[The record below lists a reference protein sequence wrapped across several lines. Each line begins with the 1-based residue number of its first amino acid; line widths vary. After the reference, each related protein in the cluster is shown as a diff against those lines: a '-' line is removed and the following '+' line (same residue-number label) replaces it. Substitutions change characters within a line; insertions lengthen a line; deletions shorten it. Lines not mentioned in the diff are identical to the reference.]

1 MTAYRKRFSDRI
13 ISLMS
18 SPPQSRSDFTFPWS
32 VDHQPQDGLIEKLE
46 HFYRLCLLRW
56 QFIETCR
63 RAARPALERV
73 VRKSGSGF
81 PRSKMRSSKGGAV
94 DPKVGPLLGPM
105 LERTGAV
112 IDQTVLATALIV
124 LPKVFAG
131 WDALRPAL
139 LSRTQALLPFI
150 PMASA
155 EDEALESDPVWDLL
169 AEFQALAPDQQNK
182 AAKNLALLWN
192 HFEHMFGGLSG
203 FLAEAPVEQSLY
215 LDKLMTASRR
225 MKIARGSDVAFH
237 YVTVELM
244 RLYVCGLQQGRSDR
258 AALSL
263 ASHVAALINRG
274 RMMTPAITADVD
286 SCQTPHAAA
295 A

>member
-1 MTAYRKRFSDRI
+1 
-13 ISLMS
+13 MS

-32 VDHQPQDGLIEKLE
+32 VDHHPQNGLIEKIE
-46 HFYRLCLLRW
+46 QFYKLCLLRW

-63 RAARPALERV
+63 KAAQPALARAGTV
-73 VRKSGSGF
+73 
-81 PRSKMRSSKGGAV
+81 A
-94 DPKVGPLLGPM
+94 
-105 LERTGAV
+105 
-112 IDQTVLATALIV
+112 DQTVLATALIV

-131 WDALRPAL
+131 WDALRPTL
-139 LSRTQALLPFI
+139 LSHTRALLPFI
-150 PMASA
+150 PMARA

-169 AEFQALAPDQQNK
+169 AEFQALAPDQQDK

-203 FLAEAPVEQSLY
+203 FLAEATVEQSLY

>member
-1 MTAYRKRFSDRI
+1 
-13 ISLMS
+13 MS

-32 VDHQPQDGLIEKLE
+32 VDQQPQHGLIDKLE

-63 RAARPALERV
+63 QAARPALER
-73 VRKSGSGF
+73 
-81 PRSKMRSSKGGAV
+81 
-94 DPKVGPLLGPM
+94 
-105 LERTGAV
+105 TGAV
-112 IDQTVLATALIV
+112 LDQTVLATALIV
-124 LPKVFAG
+124 LPKVFAR

-139 LSRTQALLPFI
+139 LSHTRALLPFI
-150 PMASA
+150 PMAGA
-155 EDEALESDPVWDLL
+155 EDKMLESDPVWALL
-169 AEFQALAPDQQNK
+169 AEFQALVPDQQDK
-182 AAKNLALLWN
+182 AAKNLALLWD

-203 FLAEAPVEQSLY
+203 FLAEPQVEQSLY

-225 MKIARGSDVAFH
+225 MKVARGSDVAFH

-244 RLYVCGLQQGRSDR
+244 RHYVHCLQLGRSDR

-263 ASHVAALINRG
+263 ASAVAALINRG
-274 RMMTPAITADVD
+274 RMMTPAITADVA
-286 SCQTPHAAA
+286 SHQTQHAAA